1 MHGPLLPRLCQDE
14 QILQVRVRE
23 RERERERFVTVTL
36 IRLDRILEFF
46 ERTETH
52 TNSPNAFRIYQVRIK
67 LMMIRKFSD
76 LHTLKVVLLI
86 LIIIHWNACIF
97 FMISYR
103 IGFGT
108 DRWVYAVSVPAD

>member
-1 MHGPLLPRLCQDE
+1 M
-14 QILQVRVRE
+14 
-23 RERERERFVTVTL
+23 TL
-36 IRLDRILEFF
+36 TRLDRILEFF

-67 LMMIRKFSD
+67 LMMIRQFSE
-76 LHTLKVVLLI
+76 LRTMQVVLLI

>member
-1 MHGPLLPRLCQDE
+1 M
-14 QILQVRVRE
+14 
-23 RERERERFVTVTL
+23 FVTVTL
-36 IRLDRILEFF
+36 TRLDRILEFF

-52 TNSPNAFRIYQVRIK
+52 TNSPNAFRIYQVRMK
-67 LMMIRKFSD
+67 LMIIRQSSD

-108 DRWVYAVSVPAD
+108 DRWVYAVSVPADLPAD